1 MRCFLFKEVVYLLN
15 IMMLLLYAAN
25 IGYII

>member
-15 IMMLLLYAAN
+15 VMMLLLYAAN